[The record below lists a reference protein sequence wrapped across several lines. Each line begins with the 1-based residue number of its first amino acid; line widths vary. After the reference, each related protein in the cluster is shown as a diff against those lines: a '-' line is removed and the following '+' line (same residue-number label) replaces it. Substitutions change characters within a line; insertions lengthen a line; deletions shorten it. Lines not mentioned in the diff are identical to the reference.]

1 MINKIKIGGNMTRM
15 FFFLLGFGLMVIGFT
30 YIITYMNL
38 MSMGYGLLDYLKFIF
53 YRVECQFSLIGLI
66 LVSIIILTK
75 ENEKNDLHI

>member
-1 MINKIKIGGNMTRM
+1 MSRM

-38 MSMGYGLLDYLKFIF
+38 MSMGYSFLQYIRFITSKI
-53 YRVECQFSLIGLI
+53 ECLFAVIGFI

-75 ENEKNDLHI
+75 ETEKNDLHI

>member
-1 MINKIKIGGNMTRM
+1 MSRM

-38 MSMGYGLLDYLKFIF
+38 MTMGYSYIDYLSFIVS
-53 YRVECQFSLIGLI
+53 RIECLFALIGFI

-75 ENEKNDLHI
+75 ENDKNDLYIWYFT